1 MQKPIAFFI
10 FSTLF
15 VLMAGCNESEVKQFS
30 KEGAVETILNVDHLD
45 DTHDIIVTTHK
56 IWVKNELIKT
66 TVHKDTIPTLGLAY
80 QEAENSDGDT
90 KTVPLKRDYELY
102 ITVK

>member
-1 MQKPIAFFI
+1 MKKPITFVVLSALFLFF
-10 FSTLF
+10 
-15 VLMAGCNESEVKQFS
+15 AGCNKSEVKPIS

-66 TVHKDTIPTLGLAY
+66 TVHKDTIPALGLTY
-80 QEAENSDGDT
+80 EAVEKPEGDM
-90 KTVPLKRDYELY
+90 KTVPIKRDYELY

>member
-1 MQKPIAFFI
+1 MKKPITFFI
-10 FSTLF
+10 LSALF
-15 VLMAGCNESEVKQFS
+15 VLIAGCNDNEVKQFS

-66 TVHKDTIPTLGLAY
+66 TVHKDTIPTLGLTY
-80 QEAENSDGDT
+80 EPVEKSDGNM
-90 KTVPLKRDYELY
+90 KTVPIKRDYELY

>member
-1 MQKPIAFFI
+1 MKKPITYFI
-10 FSTLF
+10 LSTLF
-15 VLMAGCNESEVKQFS
+15 VFVAGCNESEVKQIS

-66 TVHKDTIPTLGLAY
+66 TVHKDTIPTLGLSY
-80 QEAENSDGDT
+80 QEAENSDGDK

>member
-1 MQKPIAFFI
+1 MKKPITFLI
-10 FSTLF
+10 LSTLF
-15 VLMAGCNESEVKQFS
+15 VLISGCKDNEVKQIS

-45 DTHDIIVTTHK
+45 DTHDIITTTHK
-56 IWVKNELIKT
+56 IWVKNQLIKT
-66 TVHKDTIPTLGLAY
+66 TVHKDTIPALGLTY
-80 QEAENSDGDT
+80 EAVEKPEGDM